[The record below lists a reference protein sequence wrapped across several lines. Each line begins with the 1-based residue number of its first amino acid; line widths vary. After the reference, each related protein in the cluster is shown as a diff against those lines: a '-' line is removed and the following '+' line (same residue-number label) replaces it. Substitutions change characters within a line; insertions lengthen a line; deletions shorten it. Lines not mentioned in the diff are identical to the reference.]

1 MIQLP
6 LISGDYQSENKLNEK
21 SLDIN
26 NIILQLIYKSQK
38 NLPFSLNV
46 KDLAKILPHSNTKIY
61 LMLESGELPAR
72 KIGGKWVI
80 SRDYFLAWYYGVDLK
95 ETGLS
100 KIM

>member
-1 MIQLP
+1 MP
-6 LISGDYQSENKLNEK
+6 LISGDYQLESELNEN

-26 NIILQLIYKSQK
+26 NIILKLIYKSQK

-80 SRDYFLAWYYGVDLK
+80 SRDYFLAWYYGVDINK
-95 ETGLS
+95 AKS
-100 KIM
+100 FKIM